1 MSTIRWRRLLPL
13 AIAVVLVGGIFL
25 WGYQQYTVRK
35 KLEVSLNNKYYR
47 SFYDLLENVQNVEVL
62 LSKVLVAQAPEQ
74 DSKIFTEIWQRANA
88 AQANLN
94 QLPLTDIAT
103 GRTSKF
109 LTQVGDYSFT
119 LLQKVAAGQP
129 KCQKDWNTLQTLY
142 RQTSTLNTELQD
154 TERRIAEGKLYL
166 GELAQ
171 QTGRV
176 VQKEGP
182 KLANG
187 NFQKIE
193 DNLKSFPTLIYD
205 GPFSDKLEEKSA
217 KGITGAKINVFQA
230 KTRILGLIEHRPGT
244 KYMVEGIRRIEG
256 KIPAFQADLISTS
269 GSSGGKERLSV
280 AVSRQ
285 GGKLLWYTLSRKV
298 ASNKITLAEAREKAA
313 QFLSEKG
320 YKNVTPIYYEQGMG
334 MVVFNFAAT
343 QNGVTLYPDQIKV
356 TVALDNG
363 QILGIEATDYLMTH
377 HQRILPKPVLT
388 LTQARE
394 KLSPHLTKIS
404 SGRLTLIPRGTAN
417 EVLAYEFRGE
427 LDQDTFLIYI
437 NTSNGNEEQ
446 VLRLVRNKEG
456 ILSF

>member
-13 AIAVVLVGGIFL
+13 VITVVLLGGLFV

-35 KLEVSLNNKYYR
+35 QLEVSLNNKYYR
-47 SFYDLLENVQNVEVL
+47 SFYDLLDNVQSVEVL
-62 LSKVLVAQAPEQ
+62 LSKVLIAQAPEQ
-74 DSKIFTEIWQRANA
+74 DSKIFSEIWQRANA

-94 QLPLTDIAT
+94 QLPLYDVTT

-119 LLQKVAAGQP
+119 LLQKISAGQS
-129 KCQKDWNTLQTLY
+129 KNQKDWNTLQTLY
-142 RQTSTLNTELQD
+142 KQTSTLNTELQD
-154 TERRIAEGKLYL
+154 TERKIAEGKLYL
-166 GELAQ
+166 SELAQ
-171 QTGRV
+171 QSGRV

-193 DNLKSFPTLIYD
+193 DNLKNFPTLIYD
-205 GPFSDKLEEKSA
+205 GPFSDKLEERTA
-217 KGITGAKINVFQA
+217 RGITGEKINVFQA
-230 KTRILGLIEHRPGT
+230 KDRVLGLVEHRPGT
-244 KYMVEGIRRIEG
+244 KYMMEGIRKIEG

-269 GSSGGKERLSV
+269 GSSGEKERLGV

-298 ASNKITLAEAREKAA
+298 ASNKITLAEAREKAVK
-313 QFLSEKG
+313 FLSDKG
-320 YKNVTPIYYEQGMG
+320 YKNMTPIYYEQGAG

-343 QNGVTLYPDQIKV
+343 QNGVILYPDQIKV

-363 QILGIEATDYLMTH
+363 QILGIEATNYLITH
-377 HQRILPKPVLT
+377 HRRIIPKPGLT
-388 LTQARE
+388 LAQARE

-404 SGRLTLIPRGTAN
+404 SGRLALIPRGTAS
-417 EVLAYEFRGE
+417 EVLTYEFRGE
-427 LDQDTFLIYI
+427 LNQDTFLIYI
-437 NTSNGNEEQ
+437 NAANGKEEQ

>member
-13 AIAVVLVGGIFL
+13 VIAVVLLGGLFL
-25 WGYQQYTVRK
+25 WGQQQYTVRK
-35 KLEVSLNNKYYR
+35 QLEVSLNNKYYR

-62 LSKVLVAQAPEQ
+62 LSKVLVAQAAEQ
-74 DSKIFTEIWQRANA
+74 DSKIFTQIWQRANA

-94 QLPLTDIAT
+94 QLPLPDITT

-109 LTQVGDYSFT
+109 LTQVGDYSFM
-119 LLQKVAAGQP
+119 LLQKVAASQP
-129 KCQKDWNTLQTLY
+129 KCQKDWDTLQTLY
-142 RQTSTLNTELQD
+142 KQTSSLNTELQD
-154 TERRIAEGKLYL
+154 TERKIAEGKLYL
-166 GELAQ
+166 SELAQ
-171 QTGRV
+171 QTSRV

-187 NFQKIE
+187 NFQEIE

-205 GPFSDKLEEKSA
+205 GPFSDKLEERTA
-217 KGITGAKINVFQA
+217 RGITGAKINVFQA
-230 KTRILGLIEHRPGT
+230 KARVLELVEHRPGT
-244 KYMVEGIRRIEG
+244 KYMVEGIRKTEG
-256 KIPAFQADLISTS
+256 KIPAYQADLISTS
-269 GSSGGKERLSV
+269 ASSREKERLSV

-298 ASNKITLAEAREKAA
+298 ASNKITLAEAREKAVK
-313 QFLSEKG
+313 FLSEKG
-320 YKNVTPIYYEQGMG
+320 YINMIPIYYEQGAG
-334 MVVFNFAAT
+334 MVVFNFTAT

-363 QILGIEATDYLMTH
+363 QIFGIEATDYLMTH
-377 HQRILPKPVLT
+377 HQRIIAKPGLT
-388 LTQARE
+388 LAQAKG
-394 KLSPHLTKIS
+394 KLSSHLTKIGG
-404 SGRLTLIPRGTAN
+404 GRLTLIPRGTDN

-427 LDQDTFLIYI
+427 LEHDTFLIYI
-437 NTSNGNEEQ
+437 NAANGKEEQ